1 MIVDVH
7 RHIIVEQMTSAGVPA
22 DWRPVIRRDGARY
35 LLSFRG
41 RDVTSVTGEFT
52 DVDTMLGQAASTGV
66 DHLLT
71 VADVWRELPM
81 DKRITMQWWLE
92 PSSAVPRDAD
102 ERVEWLYSWWAR
114 IDGWIA
120 ENRPVEL
127 PWHPLARR

>member
-1 MIVDVH
+1 MI
-7 RHIIVEQMTSAGVPA
+7 SL
-22 DWRPVIRRDGARY
+22 RDPGSSIDKTYGATGLVGTRF
-35 LLSFRG
+35 FRG
-41 RDVTSVTGEFT
+41 SGTSEATAVTSPDA
-52 DVDTMLGQAASTGV
+52 DVMLVAHTGV

-92 PSSAVPRDAD
+92 PASAVPRDAD